1 LFKEK
6 TMQFRN
12 LSAEELEGSVDIP
25 GLNDWMRTVG
35 ATDATILIL
44 APPGTGKAAAV
55 GRLAHRLGRNV
66 LLCNLMELFDND
78 DPQHQLENLLRLC
91 EAQRASVI
99 YLDKLDKALVQWART
114 HQGDDGLTAMLQ
126 AWLGRSKQRLL
137 EDECTLVFTGR
148 DRSSVPESLIAQFDK
163 TLSA

>member
-1 LFKEK
+1 
-6 TMQFRN
+6 MQFRN

-25 GLNDWMRTVG
+25 GLQEWLRTVG
-35 ATDATILIL
+35 ATDTTVLIL

-91 EAQRASVI
+91 ESQRKSVI
-99 YLDKLDKALVQWART
+99 YLDKLDKALVHWART
-114 HQGDDGLTAMLQ
+114 HNGDMGLASTLEE
-126 AWLGRSKQRLL
+126 WLGRSKPRLL
-137 EDECTLVFTGR
+137 DDECTVVFTGR
-148 DRSSVPESLIAQFDK
+148 EQGTVPDSLVKKFDK
-163 TLSA
+163 CLTA